1 MRRRKISVFSLSLLD
16 CISCGLGAVILL
28 FVIVNARGALRRNEV
43 TTDLRSQVTRLE
55 KEVLE
60 SKKGLIEVRN
70 TLEETLAELV
80 RTQGLSR
87 EVTKTVQE
95 NKAELAHYEGQTL
108 ASKAH
113 INQLKADLKSIE
125 EDLKRLEGGSKTQ
138 DDYGS
143 RLRRFVGQGDRQ
155 YITNLKV
162 GGDRIFIMVDASAS
176 MLDETIVGII
186 RRRHLPDEAKL
197 KSPKWQQ
204 AVATVDWLT
213 AQLPQSGKF
222 QVYTFNETAVPL
234 LGSTE
239 GIWLDAADVD
249 KLNETV
255 GRLQGVVPQKGTSLL
270 NAFSALRKM
279 NPPPDNI
286 FLLVDSLP
294 TMGAEKPLQNRV
306 SGKRRLRLFQRA
318 VEKLPV
324 GVPLNI
330 ILYPMEGD
338 PMAASAFWRLAKNTG
353 GSFFSPSRDWP

>member
-1 MRRRKISVFSLSLLD
+1 MRRRKITVFSLSFLD

-43 TTDLRSQVTRLE
+43 TTDLRSQVSRLE
-55 KEVLE
+55 KEMLE
-60 SKKGLIEVRN
+60 GKKGLIDLRN
-70 TLEETLAELV
+70 TLDKTLAELV
-80 RTQGLSR
+80 KTQGLSI
-87 EVTKTVQE
+87 EVAKKVQE
-95 NKAELAHYEGQTL
+95 NQTELAHYERQTL

-113 INQLKADLKSIE
+113 INRLKADLKSIE
-125 EDLKRLEGGSKTQ
+125 EDLKRLEGGSKAH

-143 RLRRFVGQGDRQ
+143 KLRRFVGQGDRQ
-155 YITNLKV
+155 YITDLKV
-162 GGDRIFIMVDASAS
+162 GGDRIFILVDASAS

-186 RRRHLPDEAKL
+186 RRRHLSDEAKL

-213 AQLPQSGKF
+213 TQLPPSAKF
-222 QVYTFNETAVPL
+222 QVYTFNETAVPVL
-234 LGSTE
+234 DSSE
-239 GIWLDAADVD
+239 GVWLDAADVG

-255 GRLQGVVPQKGTSLL
+255 GRLRKVVPQKGTSLL
-270 NAFSALRKM
+270 NAFNALRKM

-294 TMGAEKPLQNRV
+294 TMGAGKPLKNRI
-306 SGKRRLRLFQRA
+306 SGKERLSLFERA
-318 VEKLPV
+318 IHKIPV

-338 PMAASAFWRLAKNTG
+338 PMAASAFWRLAKDTG